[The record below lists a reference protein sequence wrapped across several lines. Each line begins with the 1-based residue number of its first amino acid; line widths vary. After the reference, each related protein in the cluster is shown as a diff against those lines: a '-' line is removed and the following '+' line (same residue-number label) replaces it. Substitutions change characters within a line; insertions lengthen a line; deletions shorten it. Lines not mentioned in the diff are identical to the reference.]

1 MIRALGAL
9 TLTSRALSARALAPE
24 LLTRT
29 APTVTL
35 ASGHEMPVVALGT
48 WKAPAGQTGAAVEAA
63 IKAGYRNIDA
73 ANDYNN
79 EPEVGAAIKKC
90 IDEGVVTRDEL
101 FVQCKLWNA
110 NHRPE
115 HVGVD
120 LAQSLEDLQ
129 LDYVDSFVIHWPQ
142 ACPASGLQAA
152 TRVNG
157 ADARHYSENPM
168 FPMDD
173 EGYFSSDEGSH
184 YTETWR
190 AMEAL
195 VAAGKCRSI
204 GLSNFNKQQLEEVVA
219 TARVPVSVLQN
230 ECHPY
235 LQQKDLIDVCRTHGV
250 AFQAFS
256 PLGSG
261 DTNLAVGPSPTGT
274 TPLKD
279 PTVAAIASRIG
290 KDAGQVILK
299 HAIARGI
306 SVVTKSVTK
315 ARVESNFDLF
325 DWELS
330 PEDAKAMDALNCGW
344 RHLHWRETS
353 HHPDYPFRDELP
365 YRYELEKVSNFAPGQ

>member
-1 MIRALGAL
+1 MMRALSAL
-9 TLTSRALSARALAPE
+9 TLTSRAMSARALAPE
-24 LLTRT
+24 LTRT
-29 APTVTL
+29 ALAPTVTL
-35 ASGHEMPVVALGT
+35 ASGYEMPVVALGT

-90 IDEGVVTRDEL
+90 IAEGV
-101 FVQCKLWNA
+101 
-110 NHRPE
+110 
-115 HVGVD
+115 
-120 LAQSLEDLQ
+120 
-129 LDYVDSFVIHWPQ
+129 
-142 ACPASGLQAA
+142 ACPAGGLQAS
-152 TRVNG
+152 TRVDG

-173 EGYFSSDEGSH
+173 DGAARGASFFLPSKAIPLLPRLLLLRRGQPLHGDVA
-184 YTETWR
+184 

-204 GLSNFNKQQLEEVVA
+204 GLSNFNKAQLEEVVA
-219 TARVPVSVLQN
+219 MAKVPVSILQN

-235 LQQKDLIDVCRTHGV
+235 LQQKDLVDVCRTHGV

-279 PTVAAIASRIG
+279 PVVNAIADRAG

-306 SVVTKSVTK
+306 AVVTKSVTK
-315 ARVESNFDLF
+315 ARVESNFELF
-325 DWELS
+325 DWDLS
-330 PEDAKAMDALNCGW
+330 PEDTKLMDGLNCGW

-353 HHPDYPFRDELP
+353 HHPDYSFRDELP
-365 YRYELEKVSNFAPGQ
+365 FGYELEKVSNFAPGQ

>member
-1 MIRALGAL
+1 M
-9 TLTSRALSARALAPE
+9 SARALAPE
-24 LLTRT
+24 LTRT
-29 APTVTL
+29 ALAPTVTL
-35 ASGHEMPVVALGT
+35 ASGYEMPVVALGT

-90 IDEGVVTRDEL
+90 IAEGVVTRDEL

-115 HVGVD
+115 HVVVD

-129 LDYVDSFVIHWPQ
+129 LEYVDSYVIHWPQ
-142 ACPASGLQAA
+142 ACPASGLQAS
-152 TRVNG
+152 TRVDG
-157 ADARHYSENPM
+157 ADARHYSENPI
-168 FPMDD
+168 
-173 EGYFSSDEGSH
+173 H

-204 GLSNFNKQQLEEVVA
+204 GLSNFNKAQLEEVVA
-219 TARVPVSVLQN
+219 MAKVPVSILQN

-235 LQQKDLIDVCRTHGV
+235 LQQKDLVDVCRTHGV

-279 PTVAAIASRIG
+279 PVVNAIADRAG

-306 SVVTKSVTK
+306 AVVTKSVTK
-315 ARVESNFDLF
+315 ARVESNFELF
-325 DWELS
+325 DWDLS
-330 PEDAKAMDALNCGW
+330 PEDTKLMDGLNCGW

-365 YRYELEKVSNFAPGQ
+365 FGYELEKVSNFAPGQ

>member
-1 MIRALGAL
+1 MMRALSAL
-9 TLTSRALSARALAPE
+9 TLTSRAMSARALAPE
-24 LLTRT
+24 LTRT
-29 APTVTL
+29 ALAPTVTL
-35 ASGHEMPVVALGT
+35 ASGYEMPVVALGT

-90 IDEGVVTRDEL
+90 IARASPRDEL
-101 FVQCKLWNA
+101 FVQRFLC
-110 NHRPE
+110 
-115 HVGVD
+115 
-120 LAQSLEDLQ
+120 SL
-129 LDYVDSFVIHWPQ
+129 
-142 ACPASGLQAA
+142 
-152 TRVNG
+152 
-157 ADARHYSENPM
+157 
-168 FPMDD
+168 
-173 EGYFSSDEGSH
+173 GYFSSDEGSH

-204 GLSNFNKQQLEEVVA
+204 GLSNFNKAQLEEVVA
-219 TARVPVSVLQN
+219 MAKVPVSILQN

-235 LQQKDLIDVCRTHGV
+235 LQQKDLVDVCRTHGV

-279 PTVAAIASRIG
+279 PVVNAIADRGQDAARSSR
-290 KDAGQVILK
+290 DRPRHRRRHQVG
-299 HAIARGI
+299 HEGAR
-306 SVVTKSVTK
+306 
-315 ARVESNFDLF
+315 RVQLRA
-325 DWELS
+325 LRLGPS
-330 PEDAKAMDALNCGW
+330 PEDTKLMDGLGW

-353 HHPDYPFRDELP
+353 HHPDYPSATSCPSATSSRCP
-365 YRYELEKVSNFAPGQ
+365 NFAPGQ

>member
-1 MIRALGAL
+1 MMRALSAL
-9 TLTSRALSARALAPE
+9 TLTSRAMSARALAPE
-24 LLTRT
+24 LTRT
-29 APTVTL
+29 ALAPTVTL
-35 ASGHEMPVVALGT
+35 ASGYEMPVVALGT

-90 IDEGVVTRDEL
+90 IAEGVVTRDEL

-115 HVGVD
+115 HVVVD

-129 LDYVDSFVIHWPQ
+129 LEYVDSYVIHWPQ
-142 ACPASGLQAA
+142 ACPASGLQAS
-152 TRVNG
+152 TRVDG

-168 FPMDD
+168 RFLCSL
-173 EGYFSSDEGSH
+173 GYFSSDEGSH

-204 GLSNFNKQQLEEVVA
+204 GLSNFNKAQLEEVVA
-219 TARVPVSVLQN
+219 MAKVPVSILQN
-230 ECHPY
+230 ECHP
-235 LQQKDLIDVCRTHGV
+235 
-250 AFQAFS
+250 
-256 PLGSG
+256 
-261 DTNLAVGPSPTGT
+261 
-274 TPLKD
+274 
-279 PTVAAIASRIG
+279 
-290 KDAGQVILK
+290 AGQVILK

-306 SVVTKSVTK
+306 AVVTKSVTK
-315 ARVESNFDLF
+315 ARVESNFELF
-325 DWELS
+325 DWDLS
-330 PEDAKAMDALNCGW
+330 PEDTKLMDGLNCGW

-365 YRYELEKVSNFAPGQ
+365 FGYELEKVSNFAPGQ